1 MLRAWA
7 AEIDMTNRATF
18 DLLDAA
24 AAVYP
29 RIARGEVDGASA
41 LLAAEHINLWLAY
54 FNNDHPLYALNNRV
68 SAVAAAER
76 LVGERPIS
84 ERPLRILE
92 IGAGAGSGTECLLHE
107 LARRSLLDHVEYFLV
122 TEPSAFF
129 RRRGA
134 RSLSASYPDVPLEF
148 AALDIDEPWAT
159 QGAPRGA
166 FDLVFGVNVLH
177 VATDLPFT
185 LSEVR
190 AALAP
195 GGWLVAGE
203 CLRPFP
209 QYPIYIELV
218 FQTLD
223 SFVDVVTDP
232 ELRPRPGFLTPEE
245 WRRLLVQAGFGRI
258 ELSPD
263 HIATR
268 EIYPKLFVGAL
279 CARRHD
285 GSEKVAAHASTSAMG
300 S

>member
-1 MLRAWA
+1 
-7 AEIDMTNRATF
+7 
-18 DLLDAA
+18 
-24 AAVYP
+24 
-29 RIARGEVDGASA
+29 
-41 LLAAEHINLWLAY
+41 LAPEHINLWLAY
-54 FNNDHPLYALNNRV
+54 FNNGHPLYALNNRV
-68 SAVAAAER
+68 SAIAAAER
-76 LVGERPIS
+76 LAG

-107 LARRSLLDHVEYFLV
+107 LACCGLLDHAERFLV
-122 TEPSAFF
+122 TEPSAFL

-148 AALDIDEPWAT
+148 AALDIDESWAT

-203 CLRPFP
+203 CLRPYP
-209 QYPIYIELV
+209 HYPIYIELV
-218 FQTLD
+218 FQILD

-285 GSEKVAAHASTSAMG
+285 GSEKVGAHASTSAMG